1 VAEAHSD
8 EYHHGQMNAA
18 TQVADFRTFARF
30 TKWFAL
36 FLAALILML
45 TLWFC
50 VGADFLGGLVPG
62 IIVLA
67 VGIYVLRSKP
77 QPVH

>member
-8 EYHHGQMNAA
+8 DYVHGQMNAA
-18 TQVADFRTFARF
+18 TQTANYRSFLALS
-30 TKWFAL
+30 KWFAL
-36 FLAALILML
+36 NAAALILFL
-45 TLWFC
+45 ALWFC
-50 VGADFLGGLVPG
+50 TDTGFWGAFFAA

-67 VGIYVLRSKP
+67 LGITFLRRKP

>member
-1 VAEAHSD
+1 MAEAHSD
-8 EYHHGQMNAA
+8 DYVHGQMNAA
-18 TQVADFRTFARF
+18 TQTANYRSFMSL

-36 FLAALILML
+36 NAGTLILFL

-50 VGADFLGGLVPG
+50 TDTGFWGAGLAAIV
-62 IIVLA
+62 VLA
-67 VGIYVLRSKP
+67 LGITFLRRKP

>member
-8 EYHHGQMNAA
+8 DYVHGQMNAA
-18 TQVADFRTFARF
+18 TQAANYRSFLALS
-30 TKWFAL
+30 KWFAL
-36 FLAALILML
+36 NAAALILFL
-45 TLWFC
+45 ALWFC
-50 VGADFLGGLVPG
+50 TDTGFWGAFFAA

-67 VGIYVLRSKP
+67 LGITFLRRKP

>member
-8 EYHHGQMNAA
+8 DYVHGQMNAA
-18 TQVADFRTFARF
+18 TQAANYRSFMSL

-36 FLAALILML
+36 NAAALILFL

-50 VGADFLGGLVPG
+50 TDAGFWTAFITA

-67 VGIYVLRSKP
+67 LGITFLRRKP

>member
-1 VAEAHSD
+1 MAEAHSD
-8 EYHHGQMNAA
+8 DYVHGQMNAA
-18 TQVADFRTFARF
+18 AQAANYRSFLSL

-36 FLAALILML
+36 HAAALILFL

-50 VGADFLGGLVPG
+50 TGAGFWAALFAA

-67 VGIYVLRSKP
+67 LGITFLRRKP